1 MAPRLKSTF
10 LRQAVVWVGIA
21 LMTGLACWLGVML
34 TREAGRVASIWLAN
48 GLLVGVLLSVPTRR
62 WTRFLIAGLAG
73 NVASNLLSGDSALF
87 AAGLALCNSLEIA
100 VVAGGLRW
108 RGGSN
113 TDLMSWPTLRAFLIF
128 GVGLGP
134 LASAAL
140 AAAILSSAGLIRPID
155 VVRVWY
161 PADALGIAIITPL
174 VLVLSS
180 FRDAGSRARLH
191 RPWPAPLAL
200 VLVTVGVFA
209 QHSQPIS
216 FLILP
221 PLMFMVF
228 RHGYFGAVAGIAIV
242 ALISIPLTIGGSGV
256 FAIAPENSLPQRVVL
271 LQLFIAVCN
280 AMALGVAMVLKE
292 RQRFEERLL
301 QTERDLRSIADNLP
315 ALIAH
320 VDHEERYQFVNAN
333 IGRVFGGDPQQML
346 GRTLREVGGDVYQD
360 IAPHVASVLSGQ
372 SVSFESTGDVQGQTC
387 HYQSNYIPERA
398 ADGRVCGFYAM
409 TFDITARKEA
419 ELRQARSEKWLKS
432 ITDNIPALIAY
443 IDREQRFQFTN
454 GYHQTIYRTHPSA
467 FIGRSMRD
475 CLGEQMYAD
484 VATQVATVLGGEK
497 LRFERHSRDGG
508 IDVHLL
514 IDYVPDRDADGQ
526 VIGFFATIMDI
537 TARKNAELRQ
547 SASEARL
554 RTITDGLPGLIA
566 YLDRSTRIRFCNAT
580 YEQWF
585 GIPPAEMIG
594 LTLDEALGTALLQAQ
609 GEFVQRALTG
619 ARCETEFEIEFRGQR
634 RSLQASYLPHRD
646 EAGRVLGVYTLASDV
661 TPLKRVQKQLVQ
673 LARYDTLTGLAN
685 RGEFNNCLR
694 AAMLR
699 SNRAAKPLALLF
711 MDVDHFKAINDQHGH
726 VAGDEVL
733 QEVANRLQAAVRRTD
748 TVARLAGD
756 EFVIILEELGDGE
769 ELAFVARKILGA
781 ISRPIL
787 YREVELNVSVS
798 IGIALHTDRA
808 MTAGALLAAADRAL
822 YEAKAA
828 GRNTFRIGDEHGQAA
843 SDAHRP

>member
-1 MAPRLKSTF
+1 MASRLKPSG
-10 LRQAVVWVGIA
+10 LREAFDWVGIA
-21 LMTGLACWLGVML
+21 LITGLACWLGMLL

-62 WTRFLIAGLAG
+62 WTSFLIAGLAG
-73 NVASNLLSGDSALF
+73 NLTSNLLSGDSAPL
-87 AAGLALCNSLEIA
+87 AGILALSNSLEIA
-100 VVAGGLRW
+100 IAAGGLRW
-108 RGGSN
+108 LGGEK
-113 TDLMSWPTLRAFLIF
+113 TDLMRWTTLRAFLVF

-134 LASAAL
+134 LASATL
-140 AAAILSSAGLIRPID
+140 AAAFLSSIGPVEPID

-161 PADALGIAIITPL
+161 PADALGIAIVTPL

-180 FRDAGSRARLH
+180 ARDAGSRARLH
-191 RPWPAPLAL
+191 RPWPASLALAL
-200 VLVTVGVFA
+200 VTAGVFA
-209 QHSQPIS
+209 QHSQPIA

-242 ALISIPLTIGGSGV
+242 ALISVPLTISGGGAFALPSG
-256 FAIAPENSLPQRVVL
+256 NSLPDRVVL

-280 AMALGVAMVLKE
+280 AMALGVAMVLEE

-320 VDHEERYQFVNAN
+320 VDREERYQFVNAN
-333 IGRVFGGDPQQML
+333 AGRVFGGDPQQML
-346 GRTLREVGGDVYQD
+346 GRTLSEVGGDVYQD
-360 IAPHVASVLSGQ
+360 IAPHVARVLSGHA
-372 SVSFESTGDVQGQTC
+372 VSFESTGEVEGRTC
-387 HYQSNYIPERA
+387 HYQNNYIPERA
-398 ADGRVCGFYAM
+398 ADGSIGGFYAM
-409 TFDITARKEA
+409 SFDITARKEA

-443 IDREQRFQFTN
+443 IDRDQRFQFTN
-454 GYHQTIYRTHPSA
+454 GYHQTIYRTHPST
-467 FIGRSMRD
+467 FIGRSIRE
-475 CLGEQMYAD
+475 CLGEQVYAEIS
-484 VATQVATVLGGEK
+484 AQVAAVLGGEK

-514 IDYVPDRDADGQ
+514 VDYVPDRDADGQ
-526 VIGFFATIMDI
+526 VIGFFATVMDI

-547 SASEARL
+547 TASEARL

-585 GIPPAEMIG
+585 GIPAAEMIG
-594 LTLDEALGTALLQAQ
+594 LTLDEALGSALLQAQ

-685 RGEFNNCLR
+685 RGEFNTCLR

-699 SNRAAKPLALLF
+699 SNRSAKPLALLF
-711 MDVDHFKAINDQHGH
+711 MDVDHFKSINDQYGH

-756 EFVIILEELGDGE
+756 EFVIILEGLGDGD
-769 ELAFVARKILGA
+769 ELEFVARKILGA

-787 YREVELNVSVS
+787 HREFELHVGVS
-798 IGIALHTDRA
+798 IGIALHTDRT
-808 MTAGALLAAADRAL
+808 MTPGALLAAADRAL

-828 GRNTFRIGDEHGQAA
+828 GRNTFRICDEQAQPS
-843 SDAHRP
+843 SDAPSP